1 MVTLAPPSI
10 RLRSVGQAVA
20 MPDGAQPARVEALG
34 RREAIDAFG
43 RRMNYLRISL
53 TDRCNFRCL
62 YCMPALGMKFQPRA
76 ELLTD
81 DELLRAV
88 GLCARIGF
96 TKLRLTGGEPTI
108 RPHLV
113 ELVRGMKAF
122 PGIEEL
128 SMTTNALLLG
138 RIADDLAAAGLDRVN
153 VSIDTLDPDKFK
165 LMTRGGRLDLVW
177 KGIEAADAA
186 GLGPIK
192 LNTVV
197 LKDQNEHEVGEM
209 AALTLDRPWQ
219 VRFLEIMPLEGVGE
233 VHDEGL
239 VTSEQTQARLE
250 ARFGPLE
257 PVAADAA
264 DPARLWR
271 IPGAA
276 GTIGFISPV
285 SAPFCEACNRV
296 RLTADGKL
304 RLCLLRPD
312 EVDLRDLMRAGA
324 DDDQI
329 LDRLLG
335 GVWRKPWGHGLA
347 EGERMTV
354 RGMSQIGG

>member
-1 MVTLAPPSI
+1 MVTFAEPTPI
-10 RLRSVGQAVA
+10 RLVPPRFATER
-20 MPDGAQPARVEALG
+20 PGAW
-34 RREAIDAFG
+34 DAFG
-43 RRMNYLRISL
+43 RQMTYLRISL
-53 TDRCNFRCL
+53 TDRCNFRCV

-81 DELLRAV
+81 EELLRAV
-88 GLCARIGF
+88 SLCAELGF

-108 RPHLV
+108 RPRLV
-113 ELVRGMKAF
+113 DLVRAMKAF
-122 PGIEEL
+122 PGIEEI

-138 RIADDLAAAGLDRVN
+138 RLAEPLAAAGLDRVN
-153 VSIDTLDPDKFK
+153 VSIDTLDPERFTA
-165 LMTRGGRLDLVW
+165 MTRGGRLDLVW

-186 GLGPIK
+186 GLTPIK

-197 LKDQNEHEVGEM
+197 VKGQNDHEVGEM
-209 AALTLDRPWQ
+209 AALSLDRPWQ
-219 VRFLEIMPLEGVGE
+219 VRFLEIMPLEGVGA

-239 VTSEQTQARLE
+239 VTSEETQARLE

-257 PVAADAA
+257 PVATDPA

-271 IPGAA
+271 VPGAA

-285 SAPFCEACNRV
+285 SAPFCAACNRV

-324 DDDQI
+324 DDDAIRAQ
-329 LDRLLG
+329 LRG
-335 GVWRKPWGHGLA
+335 GIWRKPWGHGLA
-347 EGERMTV
+347 EGERHTG

>member
-1 MVTLAPPSI
+1 MATTLLPQPIPLPRPAPGPRMI
-10 RLRSVGQAVA
+10 
-20 MPDGAQPARVEALG
+20 AQ
-34 RREAIDAFG
+34 DAFG
-43 RRMNYLRISL
+43 RQMTYLRISL

-62 YCMPALGMKFQPRA
+62 YCMPAVGMKFQPRD

-81 DELLRAV
+81 DELLRV
-88 GLCARIGF
+88 VRLCAGLGF
-96 TKLRLTGGEPTI
+96 TKLRLTGGEPTV

-113 ELVRGMKAF
+113 ELVRAMKAF
-122 PGIEEL
+122 PGIQEL

-138 RIADDLAAAGLDRVN
+138 RLAPALAAAGLDRVN
-153 VSIDTLDPDKFK
+153 ISIDTLDPDRFR

-177 KGIEAADAA
+177 AGIEAAEAA
-186 GLGPIK
+186 GLRPIK

-197 LKDQNEHEVGEM
+197 VGGQNDHEVGDL
-209 AALTLDRPWQ
+209 AALSLERPWQ
-219 VRFLEIMPLEGVGE
+219 VRFLEIMPLEGVGD
-233 VHDEGL
+233 VHDASL
-239 VTSEQTQARLE
+239 VTSEATQARLE

-257 PVAADAA
+257 PVAADPA
-264 DPARLWR
+264 DPARTWR

-285 SAPFCEACNRV
+285 SAPFCAACNRI

-312 EVDLRDLMRAGA
+312 EADLRDAMRAGA
-324 DDDQI
+324 DDAALTERI
-329 LDRLLG
+329 RRA
-335 GVWRKPWGHGLA
+335 VWRKPWGHGLA
-347 EGERMTV
+347 DGERDTG